1 MTKKRVLII
10 EDDPDSRAML
20 EEILTVDGFTVDAAA
35 TGIDGESFLDVSSY
49 DLLILDWELPDTS
62 GVDLLKR
69 FRQKGVGAPSLMLT
83 ARSHIDDKEKGF
95 EHGADDYLTKP
106 FNVRELR
113 ARINAL
119 LRRGHYVEDV
129 LAFKNVMLN
138 IKTHEV
144 FVDDERVTL
153 LPKEYALLEALLRN
167 RNQIFTLDSLIN
179 TLWDASENAT
189 YDAVRTCMTRL
200 RKKIDRKERQSIITT
215 VVGVGYK
222 IEDREG

>member
-1 MTKKRVLII
+1 
-10 EDDPDSRAML
+10 ML

-69 FRQKGVGAPSLMLT
+69 FRQKGVGAPILMLT

-222 IEDREG
+222 IEDRDG

>member
-1 MTKKRVLII
+1 MTNKRVLII

-20 EEILTVDGFTVDAAA
+20 EEILTIDGFTVDAAA
-35 TGIDGESFLDVSSY
+35 NGTDGESFLDVSSY

-69 FRQKGVGAPSLMLT
+69 FRQKGVGAPILMLT
-83 ARSHIDDKEKGF
+83 ARSHIEDKEKGF
-95 EHGADDYLTKP
+95 EYGADDYLTKP

-113 ARINAL
+113 ARLAAL

-129 LAFKNVMLN
+129 LEFKNVRLDV
-138 IKTHEV
+138 KTHEV
-144 FVDDERVTL
+144 FVDNERVTL
-153 LPKEYALLEALLRN
+153 LPKEYALLETLMRN

-200 RKKIDRKERQSIITT
+200 RKKIDRKDEQSIITT

-222 IEDREG
+222 IDDR